1 MTGDA
6 ADSADAVDAGDSGE
20 GAATVDERVAE
31 AASLIG
37 IDELWSGQLLYVA
50 VDLGVIDLLDSEPTS
65 ARQVAEELDLH
76 GDACY
81 RFLRALSHFD
91 VLDEDEEQRFSL
103 TPVGELFQADH
114 PHSVRHALLVDRSP
128 EWVRPM
134 LHLDDLLRE
143 GGPTG
148 FERAF
153 GTTFFDYLESNPDF
167 AEAFNEHM
175 SARTEREAELVLE
188 ALSDYEFEDFEHV
201 CDVGGGHGLL
211 LCRLLE
217 AEPHLEG
224 TVLEL
229 ESVVAEEDRLWAPK
243 LNVEDR
249 CTYEVG
255 DMFEAVPR
263 ADAYLLKVIL
273 HDWEDGECVDIL
285 STVHEAAPPDA
296 RLFVV
301 EALVP
306 GPEESHFAKRL
317 DMTMMV
323 HVGGRER
330 TLAEYERI
338 FERAGWT
345 LVERWEPPE
354 GPMSVLEARKV

>member
-1 MTGDA
+1 MTGE
-6 ADSADAVDAGDSGE
+6 SSKPSGSGE
-20 GAATVDERVAE
+20 DTGDHVAE
-31 AASLIG
+31 ASSLIG
-37 IDELWSGQLLYVA
+37 IDSLWSGQLLYVA
-50 VDLGVIDLLDSEPTS
+50 VDLGVIDLLDAEPTA
-65 ARQVAEELDLH
+65 ARTVAEELDLH
-76 GDACY
+76 ADACY

-91 VLDEDEEQRFSL
+91 VLDEDDERRFSL
-103 TPVGELFQADH
+103 TPVGELFLADH
-114 PHSVRHALLVDRSP
+114 PHSLRHALRVDRSP
-128 EWVRPM
+128 EWIRPM
-134 LHLDDLLRE
+134 LHLDDVLQE
-143 GGPTG
+143 GRPTG
-148 FERAF
+148 FERTF
-153 GTTFFDYLESNPDF
+153 ETDFFDYLEANPDF

-175 SARTEREAELVLE
+175 SARTEQEAELVLE
-188 ALSDYEFEDFEHV
+188 ALADYEFEGLDHV

-229 ESVVAEEDRLWAPK
+229 ESVLAEEDSLWAPK
-243 LNVEDR
+243 LGVEDR
-249 CTYEVG
+249 CTYAAG
-255 DMFEAVPR
+255 DMFEAVPQ

-273 HDWEDGECVDIL
+273 HDWEDDECVDIL
-285 STVHEAAPPDA
+285 STVHDAAPPNG

-306 GPEESHFAKRL
+306 GPNEPHFAKRL

-330 TLAEYERI
+330 TLEEYGTL

-354 GPMSVLEARKV
+354 GPLSVLEARKA